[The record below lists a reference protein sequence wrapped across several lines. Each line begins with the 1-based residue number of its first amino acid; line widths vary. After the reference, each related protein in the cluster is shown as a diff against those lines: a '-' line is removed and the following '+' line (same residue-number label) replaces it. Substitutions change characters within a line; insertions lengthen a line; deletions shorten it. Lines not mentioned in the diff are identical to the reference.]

1 MNKAKF
7 IEQLINPQVFLGQ
20 EINSVHKKFDK
31 KDINICLIYPDT
43 YEIGMSHYGLK
54 ILYHFLNNFSGVY
67 AQRAFIPSRE
77 NIEIFEKNKMN
88 LFSLETK
95 TDLKDF
101 DIISFSLLTE
111 LNFTNI
117 LKILELS
124 SIDIYSK
131 NRDDKSPLIMAG
143 GISVINP
150 EPIRDFIDFFAFGDG
165 EVIFKD
171 IIKKLTELKKSNE
184 FSRKASFEAL
194 KNIKGVYIPNNHK
207 LIKKGLFYIPEVKKK
222 IRKRV
227 LNSINNSQI
236 NEVIVPITNVIFD
249 RLDIEIARGCPQNC
263 RFCQAKSYYSPY
275 REKDSNILKNQIMDS
290 LKSTGFESFSL
301 TSLSAGDYSNM
312 NEVLQFIINNIPSCS
327 SFSVPSLRPS
337 TLSSNLLKSISEF
350 RKTGITIVPEAG
362 SERLRKVINKNIEE
376 KDIIDAVKRALDF
389 NWKRLKFY
397 FMIGLPTETQNDL
410 DELIKL
416 IEKVLK
422 IAKEMKKGITLHL
435 SFSSFVPK
443 PHTPFQWEKRISD
456 DEINKKIE
464 YLFNNLKKYKS
475 IKLDFHNTFR
485 AKIETILSRGDA
497 EVGRLIYNAYK
508 RGQTFS
514 AWDNEFDKNIWQD
527 LLKNFDF
534 DKYLNEIPLSQELP
548 WDFITINYNK
558 EFLLKERN
566 NAYSEIK
573 TPSCNE
579 MDCATC
585 KGCYFGKKEL
595 KKQEEKDIIIKSKK
609 GIDYKRVFIFYE
621 KRNEATYLSNINLI
635 KFIERNIRKS
645 GVKFRCTEGF
655 HPRMK
660 LSTPSPLP
668 VFATGLNE
676 FIEIYI
682 DKEINNNELLYLLN
696 KNNNLIKFKDIRTI
710 EDKRKLSKLIENIT
724 YEIKKLPNKAKL
736 KEIKALLSENDS
748 LILNKDS
755 IIIKLEYKNNPNSRF
770 SKIYKSILKDNNS
783 KLLIRKSINFS
794 DNLF

>member
-1 MNKAKF
+1 MNKSKF
-7 IEQLINPQVFLGQ
+7 IGGLTNPQIFLGK
-20 EINSVHKKFDK
+20 EINSVHKEFNK

-54 ILYHFLNNFSGVY
+54 ILYHFLNKFSDVH
-67 AQRAFIPSRE
+67 AQRAFIPGKE
-77 NIEIFEKNKMN
+77 NIKIFEKNNMN

-124 SIDIYSK
+124 SIDIYSR
-131 NRDDKSPLIMAG
+131 NRDNKSPLIMAG
-143 GISVINP
+143 GISIINP

-171 IIKKLTELKKSNE
+171 IIKEIKELKKSNKFNRE
-184 FSRKASFEAL
+184 TSFETL
-194 KNIKGVYIPNNHK
+194 KNISGIYIPKNHK
-207 LIKKGLFYIPEVKKK
+207 LIKKGLFYIPDIKNK
-222 IRKRV
+222 IRKRI

-236 NEVIVPITNVIFD
+236 NEVIVPITNVVFD

-275 REKDSNILKNQIMDS
+275 REKGNNIVENQIIKS

-312 NEVLQFIINNIPSCS
+312 NELLQFIINNIPSCT

-397 FMIGLPTETQNDL
+397 FMIGLPTETRNDL

-416 IEKVLK
+416 IEKVLEISK
-422 IAKEMKKGITLHL
+422 QMKKNITLHL

-443 PHTPFQWEKRISD
+443 PHTPFQWEKRVND
-456 DEINKKIE
+456 EEINNKID
-464 YLFNNLKKYKS
+464 YLFNNLKKYKN

-497 EVGRLIYNAYK
+497 KVGKLIYNAYK

-514 AWDNEFDKNIWQD
+514 AWDNEFDKNIWQN
-527 LLKNFDF
+527 LLKNFDYY
-534 DKYLNEIPLSQELP
+534 KYLDEIPLTQELP

-558 EFLLKERN
+558 EYLLNERK
-566 NAYSEIK
+566 NAYGEIK

-595 KKQEEKDIIIKSKK
+595 KKQQNKDIILKTKRK
-609 GIDYKRVFIFYE
+609 IDLKRVFIFY
-621 KRNEATYLSNINLI
+621 KKKHEATYLSNINLI
-635 KFIERNIRKS
+635 KFIERIIRKS
-645 GVKFRCTEGF
+645 GVEFRCTEGF

-660 LSTPSPLP
+660 LSTPAPLP

-676 FIEIYI
+676 FIEIHI
-682 DKEINNNELLYLLN
+682 DKKTNNNELLYLLN
-696 KNNNLIKFKDIRTI
+696 QNNNLIEFKDIRTI
-710 EDKRKLSKLIENIT
+710 DDERKLSKLIENIT
-724 YEIKKLPNKAKL
+724 YEIKMLPDKTKL
-736 KEIKALLSENDS
+736 KEIESLLTKNDS
-748 LILNKDS
+748 LKLNKDS
-755 IIIKLEYKNNPNSRF
+755 IIIKLEYKNNPDSRF
-770 SKIYKSILKDNNS
+770 SKIYKMILKNNDYN
-783 KLLIRKSINFS
+783 LLIRKSINFS
-794 DNLF
+794 HNLH